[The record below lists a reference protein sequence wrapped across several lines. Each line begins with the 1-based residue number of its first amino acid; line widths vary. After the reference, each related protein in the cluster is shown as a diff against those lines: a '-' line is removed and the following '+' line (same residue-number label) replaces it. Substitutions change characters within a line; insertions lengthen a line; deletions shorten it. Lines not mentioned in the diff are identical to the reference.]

1 MLECVSP
8 LHFILSSTKIR
19 VTSVVCLFDGVQ
31 VLFVSKKNRIMLTK
45 KNKEAKT
52 FTNAGITGKYQKKEA
67 PSDVPSKF
75 NSINIYIPVDE

>member
-1 MLECVSP
+1 
-8 LHFILSSTKIR
+8 
-19 VTSVVCLFDGVQ
+19 
-31 VLFVSKKNRIMLTK
+31 MLTK

-75 NSINIYIPVDE
+75 NSINICIPVDE